1 MGSKTFE
8 KTKNMLSVRN
18 LDTLSIRSAITDPEV
33 REIHE
38 ALTELLETPVWEL
51 LDEIKQNMQMLDV
64 SHQMDMI
71 SMELDVLL
79 YTVKHV
85 DSKDMLNG
93 DASKPQAYSY
103 IPDEIKD
110 YLIRSVFPSP

>member
-51 LDEIKQNMQMLDV
+51 LDEIKQNMQMLDA
-64 SHQMDMI
+64 SHQMNMI

-85 DSKDMLNG
+85 ASKDMLNG
-93 DASKPQAYSY
+93 DASKPQTYSY